1 MLVKTIEAIRSKYG
15 DNIEALSASA
25 KDDNEKSE
33 EYDLLQYNF
42 TKTVTFERDDIE
54 TLALKK
60 QIRKETTKLKSI
72 RNSKYARGLQKV
84 KEKQKR
90 LEHANMI
97 LQSKYKEKGKE

>member
-54 TLALKK
+54 TLAPGDFKNILV
-60 QIRKETTKLKSI
+60 TTYS
-72 RNSKYARGLQKV
+72 
-84 KEKQKR
+84 
-90 LEHANMI
+90 ANKTDLLRYSRI
-97 LQSKYKEKGKE
+97 